1 MDTAILIEALFTQVK
16 NLTATVAKLVEENDS
31 LKLELAGYKN
41 KKNSGNSHIPPSQD
55 QNRPKKNQSLRTKSG
70 KKSGGQPGHE
80 GSTLACTPP
89 PMK

>member
-1 MDTAILIEALFTQVK
+1 MDTEISIESLFIEIIRLNAI
-16 NLTATVAKLVEENDS
+16 VAKLVKENDS

-70 KKSGGQPGHE
+70 KKSG
-80 GSTLACTPP
+80 
-89 PMK
+89 

>member
-1 MDTAILIEALFTQVK
+1 VDTEISIESLFIEIIRLNAI
-16 NLTATVAKLVEENDS
+16 VAKLVKENDS

-70 KKSGGQPGHE
+70 KKSG
-80 GSTLACTPP
+80 
-89 PMK
+89 